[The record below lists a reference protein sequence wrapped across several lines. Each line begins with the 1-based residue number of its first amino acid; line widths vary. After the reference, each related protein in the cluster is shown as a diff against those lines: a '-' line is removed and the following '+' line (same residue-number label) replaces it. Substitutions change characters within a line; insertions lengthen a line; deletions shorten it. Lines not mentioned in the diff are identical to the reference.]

1 MHLTTLKER
10 ILDYLHHLSPYDY
23 IAYGWLVAVLV
34 GFLLLSIVL
43 AGKKPKTSLVLILI
57 VLILMMAGPFGMKYA
72 LDRTIRKVALE
83 DTNTTQLQFA
93 KDLIV
98 TGKIA
103 NEGKIDMSGCR
114 VFVKV
119 LKKDD
124 NRYKQ
129 MLYKLKPLRKK
140 SIHIKKRLAKGEE
153 MAYRV
158 VLEHFTLHKDT
169 YVVEQNVECY

>member
-1 MHLTTLKER
+1 M
-10 ILDYLHHLSPYDY
+10 
-23 IAYGWLVAVLV
+23 
-34 GFLLLSIVL
+34 LLLAIAL
-43 AGKKPKTSLVLILI
+43 ANKKPKTSLVLILM
-57 VLILMMAGPFGMKYA
+57 VLITMMAGPFGMKYL
-72 LDRTIRKVALE
+72 LDRTVRKVALE

-103 NEGKIDMSGCR
+103 NEGKIDMAGCR
-114 VFVKV
+114 IFVSV

-124 NRYKQ
+124 NPYKQ

-140 SIHIKKRLAKGEE
+140 SIHIEKSLPKGEE

-158 VLEHFTLHKDT
+158 VLEQFTLHRDS
-169 YVVEQNVECY
+169 YVVDQKVECY